1 MSEILKE
8 NIKLLNIKYEPEN
21 IQFELQ
27 GDIVSIIEEYVIS
40 QNPALKQALKD
51 QYVIA
56 WNNVQ
61 KQWFIG
67 KAGIERLSRK
77 IIKTK
82 PSKSIESLESELVT
96 YIEMIEEPELKNS
109 IKIFMKKN
117 RNFLVSPGAQYY
129 HHDYIGGL
137 LEHTIQTVKLALAVN
152 DITENVI
159 VDQDLLISGSMLHDV
174 GKMNCYEFSHG
185 TIEITDIFVKQE
197 HIINGIK
204 LISQEIKSEKL
215 NELIHIIASHHNT
228 KEWGSPIKPIT
239 NEAWII
245 HTVENLSSKI
255 MG

>member
-8 NIKLLNIKYEPEN
+8 NIKLLNIKYNPLN

-27 GDIVSIIEEYVIS
+27 GDIISIKEDFVIS
-40 QNPALKQALKD
+40 KNSALKQALKD
-51 QYVIA
+51 QYVMM
-56 WNNVQ
+56 WNNDQ
-61 KQWFIG
+61 KQWFLG
-67 KAGIERLSRK
+67 KAGIEILSRK

-82 PSKSIESLESELVT
+82 PSKSKKSLLSELLN
-96 YIEMIEEPELKNS
+96 YIEMIKEPELKNS
-109 IKIFMKKN
+109 IKTFMKKN
-117 RNFLVSPGAQYY
+117 QTFFNSPGARYY
-129 HHDYIGGL
+129 HHNYIGGL
-137 LEHTIQTVKLALAVN
+137 LEHTVQTVKLALAVN
-152 DITENVI
+152 DITENLI
-159 VDQDLLISGSMLHDV
+159 VDQDLLISGSILHDV

-185 TIEITDIFVKQE
+185 TIEITDIFKKQE

-215 NELIHIIASHHNT
+215 NELIHILASHHNT
-228 KEWGSPIKPIT
+228 KEWGSPVEPIS